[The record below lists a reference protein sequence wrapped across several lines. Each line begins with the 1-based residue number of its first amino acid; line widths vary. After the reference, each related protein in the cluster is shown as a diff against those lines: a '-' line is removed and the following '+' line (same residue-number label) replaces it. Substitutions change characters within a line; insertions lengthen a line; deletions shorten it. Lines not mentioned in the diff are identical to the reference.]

1 MNESTWMEMSGQ
13 NSTRQSWSQL
23 TYFISSFA
31 LTATIVFGEHGDYAL
46 LLTVAAV
53 GVGLFGILS
62 FDAAQQGWI
71 QMAKAMPD
79 SIASTE
85 VGKAA
90 SQTGQYNFYRATNAL
105 VTAIISAAQIIAIN

>member
-1 MNESTWMEMSGQ
+1 MDESTWMEMSGQ

-23 TYFISSFA
+23 TYFISVFA
-31 LTATIVFGEHGDYAL
+31 LTATIVFDGTGDYAL

-62 FDAAQQGWI
+62 FDAAQQGWM
-71 QMAKAMPD
+71 QMAESMPD
-79 SIASTE
+79 SIASTA

-105 VTAIISAAQIIAIN
+105 FTAIISAAQIIAIN